1 MKKLK
6 YIVSTLYI
14 LLIVCMGAFT
24 IVEKYR
30 GTSFASENL
39 YGSWWFSALWALLT
53 AFAIAYFLRRRVRRL
68 FIVLLHLSFVI
79 ILLGALL
86 THLTATKGVVQLR
99 KGQTTDR
106 YLVLDGDDMKEVA
119 LPFTITLDS
128 FVVRYHEGTAAPE
141 DYESYLTLSDE
152 GGALGETS
160 RKDNPHTTKGQ
171 VSMNNIF
178 RYKGM
183 RLFQSSFTEDM
194 RGTVISINSDPWG
207 IPVTYVGYALLFVS
221 LIWMLIDPKGQYRQ
235 VIRKVMGTG
244 CLVLVAL
251 FAQPSPLIAQPSTLN
266 PQQTKLSTL
275 NSQPSTPQTLP
286 PSTARKFGK
295 LLINYNDRIC
305 PVQTFALD
313 FTKKLSGKRSYNGL
327 TAEQVL
333 TGFIFYGDEWEK
345 EPVIKIKGGA
355 MKDRLQLPDCMS
367 MSQFFNEDMGG
378 YILGPYLS
386 EYYQGHNDKFHQD
399 VMKYDDKL
407 MLIMQLRQGKLLK
420 VFPAGNALSE
430 DSVQGQSPS
439 TFSAQRSTHWY
450 SPADNLPDDMEPQRK
465 EYIQNAFNK
474 LYEYILAEDWNRT
487 DAMLDKMIAYQQKY
501 GGNSLP
507 TATQLWAEHTYNAIP
522 FATILFMVNLTMA
535 FICLLSVERRVLSE
549 ERKKDSSRKAKR
561 WRRSALNASL
571 EQDEHSKSKEVKS
584 RSTKKWRRSALIV
597 QRSTLFLSFLALT
610 FCLALRWIISG
621 TVPMSNG
628 YETMLFMAWIIM
640 LVTLLMC
647 RRFPIML
654 VFGFLMSGFFLLVS
668 HISQMD
674 PQITHLMPVLSSPL
688 LTIHVSIIMMAFALL
703 SLTFIIGCWELGARC
718 CSKLFK
724 SSPYWGDMRGAS
736 LSQLFLYPAMTCLG
750 LGIFIGAIWA
760 NISWGTYWSWDPKET
775 WALIT
780 FMVYAVALH
789 NRSFKWLNT
798 PLGYHLYMVLAFLTI
813 LMTYFGV
820 NYFLGGMHSYA

>member
-1 MKKLK
+1 
-6 YIVSTLYI
+6 
-14 LLIVCMGAFT
+14 MGSFT
-24 IVEKYR
+24 IIEKYR
-30 GTSFASENL
+30 GTSYVSEHL
-39 YGSWWFSALWALLT
+39 YGSWWFAALWALLT

-68 FIVLLHLSFVI
+68 FVVLLHLSFVI
-79 ILLGALL
+79 ILIGALL

-99 KGQTTDR
+99 QGQAVNR
-106 YLVLDGDDMKEVA
+106 YLVLDGNDMKEVA
-119 LPFTITLDS
+119 LPFSITLDS
-128 FVVRYHEGTAAPE
+128 FVVKYHDGTAAPA
-141 DYESYLTLSDE
+141 DYESYLTLNDE
-152 GGALGETS
+152 SRALSEDSEKEKS
-160 RKDNPHTTKGQ
+160 RSTRDAPYTTKGH

-178 RYKGM
+178 TYRGIRFY
-183 RLFQSSFTEDM
+183 QSSFSEDM
-194 RGTVISINSDPWG
+194 RGSVITLNSDPWG

-221 LIWMLIDPKGQYRQ
+221 LIWMLIDPKGQYRS
-235 VIRKVMGTG
+235 VIRQVLGAG
-244 CLVLVAL
+244 CWIFGVSLFVLYPAS
-251 FAQPSPLIAQPSTLN
+251 AQAANTQHPSPIA
-266 PQQTKLSTL
+266 
-275 NSQPSTPQTLP
+275 LP
-286 PSTARKFGK
+286 PSAAAKFGT

-313 FTKKLSGKRSYNGL
+313 FTKKLYGKRSYKGL
-327 TAEQVL
+327 SAEQVL
-333 TGFIFYGDEWEK
+333 TGFVFYGDQWEN
-345 EPVIKIKGGA
+345 EPIIKIKVGA
-355 MKDRLQLPDCMS
+355 MKDRMQLPDHMS

-386 EYYQGHNDKFHQD
+386 EYYRGQQDKFHQD

-420 VFPAGNALSE
+420 VFPAAVLLPPS
-430 DSVQGQSPS
+430 SLLPPPS
-439 TFSAQRSTHWY
+439 TVWY
-450 SPADNLPDDMEPQRK
+450 SPADNLPDDMEAERK

-474 LYEYILAEDWNRT
+474 LYEYVLAEDWNSV
-487 DAMLDKMIAYQQKY
+487 DAMLDKLIAYQQKY
-501 GGNSLP
+501 GGTSLP
-507 TATQLWAEHTYNAIP
+507 TSTQLWAEHTYNAIP

-535 FICLLSVERRVLSE
+535 LLCLFFVGGKKFGAGSMKKVDGKRHWSFSLLGG
-549 ERKKDSSRKAKR
+549 RKGG
-561 WRRSALNASL
+561 L
-571 EQDEHSKSKEVKS
+571 V
-584 RSTKKWRRSALIV
+584 
-597 QRSTLFLSFLALT
+597 LFLSFLALT

-628 YETMLFMAWIIM
+628 YETMLFMAWVIM

-688 LTIHVSIIMMAFALL
+688 LTIHVSVIMMAFALL
-703 SLTFIIGCWELGARC
+703 SLTFIIGCWELGVRC
-718 CSKLFK
+718 CSKLFR
-724 SSPYWGDMRGAS
+724 SSPYGGDVKGAS

-789 NRSFKWLNT
+789 NRSFKWLNN
-798 PLGYHLYMVLAFLTI
+798 PSGYHLFMVLAFLTI

>member
-1 MKKLK
+1 M
-6 YIVSTLYI
+6 
-14 LLIVCMGAFT
+14 LLIVCMGSFT
-24 IVEKYR
+24 IIEKYR
-30 GTSFASENL
+30 GTSYVSEHL
-39 YGSWWFSALWALLT
+39 YGSWWFAALWALLT

-68 FIVLLHLSFVI
+68 FVVLLHLSFVI
-79 ILLGALL
+79 ILIGALL

-99 KGQTTDR
+99 QGQAVNH
-106 YLVLDGDDMKEVA
+106 YLVLDGNDMKEVA
-119 LPFTITLDS
+119 LPFSITLDS
-128 FVVRYHEGTAAPE
+128 FVVKYHDGTAAPAG
-141 DYESYLTLSDE
+141 YESYLTLNDE
-152 GGALGETS
+152 SRALSEDSGNEKS
-160 RKDNPHTTKGQ
+160 RSTLDASHSTKGH

-178 RYKGM
+178 THRGIRFY
-183 RLFQSSFTEDM
+183 QSSFTEDM
-194 RGTVISINSDPWG
+194 RGSVITLNSDPWG

-221 LIWMLIDPKGQYRQ
+221 LIWMLIDPKGQYRS
-235 VIRKVMGTG
+235 VIRQVLSAG
-244 CLVLVAL
+244 CWIFGVILFVLCPASSQ
-251 FAQPSPLIAQPSTLN
+251 ASNPQHPSPIA
-266 PQQTKLSTL
+266 
-275 NSQPSTPQTLP
+275 LP
-286 PSTARKFGK
+286 PSTASKFGT
-295 LLINYNDRIC
+295 LLINNNDRIC

-313 FTKKLSGKRSYNGL
+313 FTKKLYGKRSYNGL
-327 TAEQVL
+327 SAEQVL
-333 TGFIFYGDEWEK
+333 TGFVFYGDQWEN
-345 EPVIKIKGGA
+345 EPIIKIKGGA
-355 MKDRLQLPDCMS
+355 MKDRLQLPDHMS

-386 EYYQGHNDKFHQD
+386 EYYRGQQDKFHQD

-407 MLIMQLRQGKLLK
+407 MLIMQLRQGKLLN
-420 VFPAGNALSE
+420 VFPAAVLLPPS
-430 DSVQGQSPS
+430 SLLPPPS
-439 TFSAQRSTHWY
+439 TVWY
-450 SPADNLPDDMEPQRK
+450 SPADNLPDDMEAERK

-474 LYEYILAEDWNRT
+474 LYEYVLAEDWNSV
-487 DAMLDKMIAYQQKY
+487 DAMLDKLIAYQQKY
-501 GGNSLP
+501 GGTSLP
-507 TATQLWAEHTYNAIP
+507 TSTQLWAEHTYNAVP

-561 WRRSALNASL
+561 WRRSAL
-571 EQDEHSKSKEVKS
+571 
-584 RSTKKWRRSALIV
+584 IV
-597 QRSTLFLSFLALT
+597 QRSTLLLSFLALS

-628 YETMLFMAWIIM
+628 YETMLFMAWVIM

-688 LTIHVSIIMMAFALL
+688 LTIHVSVIMMAFALL
-703 SLTFIIGCWELGARC
+703 SLTFIIGCWELGVRC
-718 CSKLFK
+718 WLKDK
-724 SSPYWGDMRGAS
+724 TGDHHQSAITHH

-789 NRSFKWLNT
+789 NRSFKWLNNSS
-798 PLGYHLYMVLAFLTI
+798 GYHLFMVLAFLTI

>member
-1 MKKLK
+1 MKNLK

-14 LLIVCMGAFT
+14 LLIVCMGVFT
-24 IVEKYR
+24 IIEKYR

-99 KGQTTDR
+99 QGQTTDR

-152 GGALGETS
+152 SRALSETS
-160 RKDNPHTTKGQ
+160 RKDNSHTTKGH

-275 NSQPSTPQTLP
+275 NSQLSTPQTLP
-286 PSTARKFGK
+286 PSTAKKFGK

-313 FTKKLSGKRSYNGL
+313 FTKKLYGKRSYKGL
-327 TAEQVL
+327 SAEQVL

-355 MKDRLQLPDCMS
+355 MKDRLQLPDRMS

-420 VFPAGNALSE
+420 VFPASDARTN
-430 DSVQGQSPS
+430 
-439 TFSAQRSTHWY
+439 WY

-474 LYEYILAEDWNRT
+474 LYEYILAEDWNST
-487 DAMLDKMIAYQQKY
+487 DTMLDKMIAYQQKY

-535 FICLLSVERRVLSE
+535 LLCLFFVGGKKFGAGSMKKVDGKRHWSFSLLGGRKGGLVL
-549 ERKKDSSRKAKR
+549 
-561 WRRSALNASL
+561 L
-571 EQDEHSKSKEVKS
+571 
-584 RSTKKWRRSALIV
+584 
-597 QRSTLFLSFLALT
+597 LSFLALS

-628 YETMLFMAWIIM
+628 YETMLFMAWVIM

-647 RRFPIML
+647 RRFPVML

-688 LTIHVSIIMMAFALL
+688 LTIHVSVIMMAFALL
-703 SLTFIIGCWELGARC
+703 SLTFIIGCWELGVRC
-718 CSKLFK
+718 CSKLFR
-724 SSPYWGDMRGAS
+724 SSPYGEDMRGAS

-798 PLGYHLYMVLAFLTI
+798 PLAYHLFMVLAFLTI

>member
-1 MKKLK
+1 M
-6 YIVSTLYI
+6 
-14 LLIVCMGAFT
+14 LLIVCMGSFT
-24 IVEKYR
+24 IIEKYR
-30 GTSFASENL
+30 VTSYASEHL
-39 YGSWWFSALWALLT
+39 YGSWWFAALWALLT

-68 FIVLLHLSFVI
+68 FVVMLHLSFVI
-79 ILLGALL
+79 ILIGALL

-99 KGQTTDR
+99 QGHAVNR
-106 YLVLDGDDMKEVA
+106 YLVLDGNDMKEVA
-119 LPFTITLDS
+119 LPFSITLDS
-128 FVVRYHEGTAAPE
+128 FVVKYHDGTAAPA
-141 DYESYLTLSDE
+141 DYESYLTLNDE
-152 GGALGETS
+152 SRALSEDSEKEKS
-160 RKDNPHTTKGQ
+160 RSTRDAPYTTKGH

-178 RYKGM
+178 TYRGIRFY
-183 RLFQSSFTEDM
+183 QSSFSEDM
-194 RGTVISINSDPWG
+194 RGSVITLNSDPWG

-221 LIWMLIDPKGQYRQ
+221 LIWMLIGPKGQYRN
-235 VIRKVMGTG
+235 VIRQVLGAG
-244 CLVLVAL
+244 CWIFGVILFVLYPASL
-251 FAQPSPLIAQPSTLN
+251 QAANTQHPSPI
-266 PQQTKLSTL
+266 
-275 NSQPSTPQTLP
+275 TLP
-286 PSTARKFGK
+286 PSTAAKFGT

-313 FTKKLSGKRSYNGL
+313 FTKKLYGKRSYKGL
-327 TAEQVL
+327 SAEQVL
-333 TGFIFYGDEWEK
+333 TGFVFYGDQWEN
-345 EPVIKIKGGA
+345 EPIIKIKGGA
-355 MKDRLQLPDCMS
+355 MKDRLQLPDHMS

-386 EYYQGHNDKFHQD
+386 EYYRGQQDKFHQD

-420 VFPAGNALSE
+420 VFPAAVLLPPSSLLS
-430 DSVQGQSPS
+430 SPS
-439 TFSAQRSTHWY
+439 TVWY
-450 SPADNLPDDMEPQRK
+450 SPADNLPDDMEAERK

-474 LYEYILAEDWNRT
+474 LYEYVLAEDWNSV

-501 GGNSLP
+501 GGTSLP
-507 TATQLWAEHTYNAIP
+507 TSTQLWAEHTYNAVP

-549 ERKKDSSRKAKR
+549 ERKKDNSHIAKR
-561 WRRSALNASL
+561 WY
-571 EQDEHSKSKEVKS
+571 
-584 RSTKKWRRSALIV
+584 RSTIIV
-597 QRSTLFLSFLALT
+597 QRSILLLSFLALSS
-610 FCLALRWIISG
+610 CLALRWIISG

-628 YETMLFMAWIIM
+628 YETMLFMAWVIM

-688 LTIHVSIIMMAFALL
+688 LTIHVSVIMMAFALL
-703 SLTFIIGCWELGARC
+703 SLTFIIGCWELGVRC
-718 CSKLFK
+718 CSKLFR
-724 SSPYWGDMRGAS
+724 SSPYGEDMRGAS

-789 NRSFKWLNT
+789 NRSFKWLNN
-798 PLGYHLYMVLAFLTI
+798 PLAYHLFMVLAFLTI